1 MVVCIGCLQ
10 SFSLHGYSQHVRRTG
25 NAACHHAYH
34 EAEVAAELEADVP
47 EDFFG
52 PYDENDLQWEPDSAE
67 ANGNGSDGNAT
78 GNHHCGDNDIDDDDI
93 DESSSSDS
101 NHCNDDTDKSGS
113 SGDDGDYPS
122 SDKDVG

>member
-34 EAEVAAELEADVP
+34 EVEADVL
-47 EDFFG
+47 EDFFS
-52 PYDENDLQWEPDSAE
+52 PYDENDLQWEPDSVE

-78 GNHHCGDNDIDDDDI
+78 GNHHCGDDDIDDDDI
-93 DESSSSDS
+93 DESSSSDGD
-101 NHCNDDTDKSGS
+101 HRNDDTDKSG
-113 SGDDGDYPS
+113 
-122 SDKDVG
+122 